1 MGFRSIRCT
10 CLNPVGISKGAGSEV
25 LSPPA
30 LRPLHFVEFV
40 CFRVPSGIAY
50 VILAVVRDC
59 RAKPVSA
66 FPVAIKSPFSLGWLP
81 LTADVYAYTFLPSGR
96 LPSQIPEFHAL
107 PVIQQL
113 EDVLTRISSLPE
125 LDGNLDSTFF

>member
-10 CLNPVGISKGAGSEV
+10 CLNPVGISKGGGVRGPFPTYVATTS
-25 LSPPA
+25 L
-30 LRPLHFVEFV
+30 VEFV

-125 LDGNLDSTFF
+125 LDGHLDSTFF

>member
-1 MGFRSIRCT
+1 
-10 CLNPVGISKGAGSEV
+10 
-25 LSPPA
+25 
-30 LRPLHFVEFV
+30 
-40 CFRVPSGIAY
+40 

-107 PVIQQL
+107 PVILQL

-125 LDGNLDSTFF
+125 LDGHLDSTFF